1 MKRLPF
7 VLLILSSIFVYAAA
21 QTKPT
26 SKNKNI
32 KVQPTKTPAANKTL
46 LIINTPTPTPIP
58 TKTLTTTA
66 TSGSN
71 IKLGKFESEIF
82 AELNL
87 VRANPQ
93 AYAKYVEDFLKT
105 FDGKYFRSG
114 DGVMLESF
122 EGNTPVEEVIAVLK
136 ITSPLPEFKL
146 SNGMV
151 KAATDHIQDL
161 VKNNMTGHKGSN
173 GSLPDERARPYG
185 TSMASINE
193 NISYGTKTARDVVLN
208 MLIDDGYK
216 ARSHRKN
223 LLNPQLKSIGLA
235 TGDIKQAGLTCVLML
250 TTSFTDKP

>member
-1 MKRLPF
+1 MKRLPL

-21 QTKPT
+21 QTKPI
-26 SKNKNI
+26 SKTKNI
-32 KVQPTKTPAANKTL
+32 KVQPTKTPASSKTVS
-46 LIINTPTPTPIP
+46 IVTTPTPTPTP
-58 TKTLTTTA
+58 VKTITTP
-66 TSGSN
+66 SLP

-87 VRANPQ
+87 LRTNPQ

-105 FDGKYFRSG
+105 FDGKYFRTG

-122 EGNTPVEEVIAVLK
+122 EGKTPVEELIPILK
-136 ITSPLPEFKL
+136 ATNPMPEFKL
-146 SNGMV
+146 ANGMV
-151 KAATDHIQDL
+151 KAATDHAQDL

-173 GSLPDERARPYG
+173 GSLPDERVRLYG
-185 TSMASINE
+185 FSQTSVNE

-216 ARSHRKN
+216 TRSHRKN

-235 TGDIKQAGLTCVLML
+235 TGNIKQAGLTCVLML
-250 TTSFTDKP
+250 TTSFTEKP